1 MTSLQRQRVL
11 DCLRESDPDEL
22 VDLLMI
28 SSQELMR
35 AFPDRVEAYLERE
48 SDVEDYEED
57 DLHGPYFT

>member
-22 VDLLMI
+22 VDILMI

-35 AFPDRVEAYLERE
+35 AFPDRVDEYVEKE
-48 SDVEDYEED
+48 SDVEDDQED
-57 DLHGPYFT
+57 DLY